1 MPWECKTVNKLREE
15 FVAKVMLK
23 EESMSSICRQYG
35 ISRTTGY
42 KWVARYL
49 DGETMQDKSHE
60 PFNKPYK
67 TNSDIEQMILSVRY
81 DHPTWGARKIKRFL
95 ENKGQYDL
103 PSVSTIS
110 NILKR
115 CGCVCPEASVAHTPY
130 KRFEMSRPNDM
141 WQMDYKG
148 HFAMVNGERCHP
160 LTILDD
166 HSRFSLCIDAGSN
179 EQWIPTRESLV
190 RVFREYGM
198 PKAILCD
205 NGSPWSDNT
214 NGYTPFEIWMMQM
227 DILPIHGRPI
237 HPQTQGKDERFHR
250 TLKEDLLSRTP
261 IRDLEHA
268 QKEFDKFRHCY
279 NYERP
284 HSALN
289 LDVPAKHYSKSKVK
303 YIEHSQ
309 EPIYDSG
316 ADLRK
321 VNFKGYISICRH
333 RYYLSE
339 SFIGKLLELRPLEE
353 NRVALLYGNFRVAII
368 DLDEQLFIS
377 RRDRRKFCVK
387 AE

>member
-250 TLKEDLLSRTP
+250 TLKEDLLIRTP

-321 VNFKGYISICRH
+321 VNFKGYISICKH

-377 RRDRRKFCVK
+377 RKIFRS
-387 AE
+387 

>member
-49 DGETMQDKSHE
+49 DGETMLDKSHE

-67 TNSDIEQMILSVRY
+67 TNGDTEQMILSVRY

-115 CGCVCPEASVAHTPY
+115 CGCVCPEAAIAHTPY
-130 KRFEMSRPNDM
+130 KRFEMSHPNDM

-160 LTILDD
+160 LTMIDD
-166 HSRFSLCIDAGSN
+166 HSRFSLCIDASSN

-214 NGYTPFEIWMMQM
+214 NGYTPFEIWMIQM
-227 DILPIHGRPI
+227 DVLPIHGRPI

-250 TLKEDLLSRTP
+250 TLKEDLLNRTP

-268 QKEFDKFRHCY
+268 QKEFDKFRYCY

-303 YIEHSQ
+303 YIEYPQ

-339 SFIGKLLELRPLEE
+339 SFIGKLLELRPLDE
-353 NRVALLYGNFRVAII
+353 NQVALLYGNFRVAVI
-368 DLDEQLFIS
+368 DLDEQLFVS
-377 RRDRRKFCVK
+377 RKIIRS
-387 AE
+387 

>member
-23 EESMSSICRQYG
+23 EESMNSICRQYG

-49 DGETMQDKSHE
+49 DGETMLDKSHE

-67 TNSDIEQMILSVRY
+67 TNGDTEQMILSVRY

-115 CGCVCPEASVAHTPY
+115 CGCVCPEAAIAHTPY
-130 KRFEMSRPNDM
+130 KRFEMSHPNDM

-160 LTILDD
+160 LTMIDD
-166 HSRFSLCIDAGSN
+166 HSRFSLCIDASSN

-214 NGYTPFEIWMMQM
+214 NGYTPFEIWMIQM
-227 DILPIHGRPI
+227 DVLPIHGRPI

-250 TLKEDLLSRTP
+250 TLKEDLLNRTP

-268 QKEFDKFRHCY
+268 QK
-279 NYERP
+279 
-284 HSALN
+284 
-289 LDVPAKHYSKSKVK
+289 
-303 YIEHSQ
+303 
-309 EPIYDSG
+309 
-316 ADLRK
+316 
-321 VNFKGYISICRH
+321 
-333 RYYLSE
+333 
-339 SFIGKLLELRPLEE
+339 
-353 NRVALLYGNFRVAII
+353 RV
-368 DLDEQLFIS
+368 
-377 RRDRRKFCVK
+377 
-387 AE
+387 